1 MEGSLPFL
9 IFLILQIILI
19 YFFRKNL
26 KENFFLLKVNIVWR
40 IFNRQKFRKYK
51 DNLDKE
57 FNATVQKLVLER
69 LKEEQTFKAKTDNK
83 KPLTYFIKSH
93 PEIDINFT
101 FSFVSFFVA
110 FGAIL
115 LQAEVGINIFST
127 VFGGTAALFF
137 LYSTPVAIIQFI
149 GILHKWRSQV

>member
-1 MEGSLPFL
+1 MIEYWLNILLYLIPITALYFLPKEKKISL
-9 IFLILQIILI
+9 
-19 YFFRKNL
+19 KA
-26 KENFFLLKVNIVWR
+26 NIVWR

-57 FNATVQKLVLER
+57 FNAAVQKLVLER
-69 LKEEQTFKAKTDNK
+69 LKEEQTFKAKTENK

-93 PEIDINFT
+93 PDIDVNFK
-101 FSFVSFFVA
+101 FSFVSFFLA

-115 LQAEVGINIFST
+115 IQAEVGINIFST
-127 VFGGTAALFF
+127 VIGGTAALFF

>member
-115 LQAEVGINIFST
+115 LQAEVGINIFLQFLGYSCII
-127 VFGGTAALFF
+127 FF
-137 LYSTPVAIIQFI
+137 IFNPSSNNSIYWNTS
-149 GILHKWRSQV
+149 